1 MWVCRLPVHFGP
13 RSVHRFY
20 DNLRRICS
28 FPTGRCRHRPL
39 HSSRRLHLLFT
50 IFRAEQARQG
60 EAYHHTVHKNPLS
73 AKAVTEV
80 TLMANDETFRYDPTP
95 MNHEFPGQPD
105 DCFDMV
111 NQYGTYNIQKT
122 ADTDNAYPAIA
133 QGMPKVGHFA
143 RRSKAMFDLA
153 GGEKKK

>member
-1 MWVCRLPVHFGP
+1 
-13 RSVHRFY
+13 
-20 DNLRRICS
+20 
-28 FPTGRCRHRPL
+28 
-39 HSSRRLHLLFT
+39 
-50 IFRAEQARQG
+50 
-60 EAYHHTVHKNPLS
+60 
-73 AKAVTEV
+73 
-80 TLMANDETFRYDPTP
+80 
-95 MNHEFPGQPD
+95 
-105 DCFDMV
+105 MV

>member
-1 MWVCRLPVHFGP
+1 MRYCPFFLH
-13 RSVHRFY
+13 
-20 DNLRRICS
+20 NRRD
-28 FPTGRCRHRPL
+28 
-39 HSSRRLHLLFT
+39 
-50 IFRAEQARQG
+50 
-60 EAYHHTVHKNPLS
+60 S
-73 AKAVTEV
+73 ANAVREV
-80 TLMANDETFRYDPTP
+80 TVMTSDETFRYDPTP